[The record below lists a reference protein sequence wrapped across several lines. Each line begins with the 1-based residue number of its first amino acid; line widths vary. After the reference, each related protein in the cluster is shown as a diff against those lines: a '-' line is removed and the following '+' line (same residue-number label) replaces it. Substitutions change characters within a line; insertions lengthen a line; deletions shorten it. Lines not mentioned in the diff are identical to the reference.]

1 LSGFAEVMSV
11 LLRIM
16 NFVFEYIDIQFQD

>member
-16 NFVFEYIDIQFQD
+16 NFFFEYIDIQFQD